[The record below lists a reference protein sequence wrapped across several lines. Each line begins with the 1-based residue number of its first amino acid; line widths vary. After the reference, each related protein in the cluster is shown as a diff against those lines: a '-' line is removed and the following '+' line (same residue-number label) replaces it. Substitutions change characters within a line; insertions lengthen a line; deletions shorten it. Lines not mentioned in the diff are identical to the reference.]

1 MLRSALLVLG
11 VLCLLATPGCV
22 GVPATNLDVGADQD
36 QAVRPDAASDS
47 VWREASVDAAPDAAL
62 PDAGPVTIRVLF
74 VGNSYTFVNDLP
86 GEVSKLA
93 AAAAGP
99 SLQTS
104 SVAAGGATLKVHYE
118 SSGAVA
124 EIKKA
129 SWDVVVLQ
137 GQSVEPVYDPT
148 TFGTYAQLLA
158 QEVKQAKAALVF
170 FETWARQ
177 AGHAV
182 YNYSWSGGSPKAM
195 QAGLR
200 KAYGSVA
207 AALGAKLAPVGD
219 AWEATLAAYPQ
230 MPLFDADGS
239 HPAPQGTYLAAC
251 VFYAVLT
258 GRSPKGIA
266 YRPATVSQTEA
277 TALQQ
282 VAHDTVKP

>member
-1 MLRSALLVLG
+1 MRLSSLLLLLSLLW
-11 VLCLLATPGCV
+11 LCAAPGCEDV
-22 GVPATNLDVGADQD
+22 SATVPH
-36 QAVRPDAASDS
+36 
-47 VWREASVDAAPDAAL
+47 DAAPDADAASADASVDAMAEAAP
-62 PDAGPVTIRVLF
+62 PDAGPATIRVLF

-99 SLQTS
+99 ALQTS
-104 SVAAGGATLKVHYE
+104 SVASGGATLKVHYE

-158 QEVKQAKAALVF
+158 QEVKQAGAALVF

-177 AGHAV
+177 AGHEV
-182 YNYSWSGGSPKAM
+182 YNYSWSGGTPKAM

-207 AALGAKLAPVGD
+207 AALGGQVAPVGD

-230 MPLFDADGS
+230 LPLFDADGS

-258 GRSPKGIA
+258 GHSPKGIV
-266 YRPATVSQTEA
+266 YRPTAVSQTEA
-277 TALQQ
+277 AALQQ
-282 VAHDTVKP
+282 VAHDTVKPLKP

>member
-1 MLRSALLVLG
+1 MHRSALLLLCVLG
-11 VLCLLATPGCV
+11 LHAAAGCE
-22 GVPATNLDVGADQD
+22 GVPATLPDAGADQ
-36 QAVRPDAASDS
+36 AVAHDAASDAVS
-47 VWREASVDAAPDAAL
+47 PDATLDAVPDAL
-62 PDAGPVTIRVLF
+62 PPDTGPATIRVLF

-86 GEVSKLA
+86 GELSKLA

-99 SLQTS
+99 ALQTS
-104 SVAAGGATLKVHYE
+104 SVALGGATLKLHYE

-148 TFGTYAQLLA
+148 GFSTYAQLLA
-158 QEVKQAKAALVF
+158 QEVQQAGAALVF

-177 AGHAV
+177 AGHDV
-182 YNYSWSGGSPKAM
+182 YNYSWSGGTPKAM

-207 AALGAKLAPVGD
+207 AALGAQVAPVGD

-230 MPLFDADGS
+230 MSLFDGDGS
-239 HPAPQGTYLAAC
+239 HPAIQGTYLAAC

-258 GRSPKGIA
+258 GHSPKGIA
-266 YRPATVSQTEA
+266 YRPPAVSQTEA
-277 TALQQ
+277 AALQQ
-282 VAHDTVKP
+282 VAHDTVLP